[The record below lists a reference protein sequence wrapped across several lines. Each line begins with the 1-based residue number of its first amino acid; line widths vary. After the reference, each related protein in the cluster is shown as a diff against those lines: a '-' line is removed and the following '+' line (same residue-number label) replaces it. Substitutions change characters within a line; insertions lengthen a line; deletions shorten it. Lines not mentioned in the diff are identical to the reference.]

1 MTEITQQD
9 QSLNWQKEFKI
20 DDSTGQSFGS
30 KEGLA
35 RLSGVSRQ
43 AIQQLLKQVK
53 GGCKQKPPKELESF
67 AGQDFIGGKQLP
79 DILMAAVIQ
88 YYSFKGIETA
98 QRTLMAMSAIG
109 LRTYVQKQLNWQLP
123 RVEVA
128 QSLPPK
134 ASESP
139 ENKATLEALSTVA
152 QTMIT
157 SGVSASIAHQWQIEQ
172 IGKVL
177 PGLQAGL
184 KAAGA
189 IISAA
194 NPANPLPINCNEIGR
209 RVGKYLGLEPAPS
222 AIKINKA
229 LEKIGM
235 QRRDEVASKWRL
247 TEAGEKYGDLQSTVV
262 NGYTREHIR
271 WYDEVIELLVSEFT
285 PENTLKQ

>member
-1 MTEITQQD
+1 MLQLFKYQEKEIRFVGTSDAPEWVANDVLDILHPDLDKSNRKNVLKKIPSEWLGGTKIMT
-9 QSLNWQKEFKI
+9 
-20 DDSTGQSFGS
+20 
-30 KEGLA
+30 
-35 RLSGVSRQ
+35 RSGNGTEQGR
-43 AIQQLLKQVK
+43 QVK
-53 GGCKQKPPKELESF
+53 TLLEPGLYWLIARSNSEMALPFQKWLFEEVIPSIRK
-67 AGQDFIGGKQLP
+67 AGAYGQPQAPALQP
-79 DILMAAVIQ
+79 
-88 YYSFKGIETA
+88 T
-98 QRTLMAMSAIG
+98 
-109 LRTYVQKQLNWQLP
+109 
-123 RVEVA
+123 
-128 QSLPPK
+128 
-134 ASESP
+134 ESP

-209 RVGKYLGLEPAPS
+209 RVGKHLSLEPAPS

-271 WYDEVIELLVSEFT
+271 WYDEVIELLVPEFT
-285 PENTLKQ
+285 PENTPKQ